1 LRADGFPT
9 RACLEL
15 MSDAERAIYNAVQA
29 VEAVGASPALTE
41 AVILLQKARDIVA
54 DHVESN

>member
-1 LRADGFPT
+1 
-9 RACLEL
+9 